1 VSGRTDVVTEVRPT
15 EVKGTGAA
23 AGARRTPGAPAARRA
38 PRAAARP
45 APPGSQGSRA
55 RTGAAGTPVRGRP
68 GARPGSPRT
77 GPAGLAGSPQARPG
91 PSQRRQDAAAA
102 RVTRPS
108 RTPFVFLV
116 IGLLC
121 GGLLSLLM
129 INTILDTGVYRI
141 TQLQQQDATLAQ
153 QTQELQAQIA
163 YEESPEV
170 LAGRAHQLGMREPSL
185 LYFLDLRKG
194 RIDREP
200 TRAPGVSVYPPGYTP

>member
-15 EVKGTGAA
+15 EVKGTGTT
-23 AGARRTPGAPAARRA
+23 AGASRAPGAPAARRA

-55 RTGAAGTPVRGRP
+55 RTGAAGAPVRGRP
-68 GARPGSPRT
+68 GARPGPPRT
-77 GPAGLAGSPQARPG
+77 GPAGSPRARPG
-91 PSQRRQDAAAA
+91 PPQRRPDAAAA
-102 RVTRPS
+102 RVARPS

-129 INTILDTGVYRI
+129 INTILDTGVYQI

-163 YEESPEV
+163 YQESPEV

-200 TRAPGVSVYPPGYTP
+200 TSAPGVSVYPPGYTP